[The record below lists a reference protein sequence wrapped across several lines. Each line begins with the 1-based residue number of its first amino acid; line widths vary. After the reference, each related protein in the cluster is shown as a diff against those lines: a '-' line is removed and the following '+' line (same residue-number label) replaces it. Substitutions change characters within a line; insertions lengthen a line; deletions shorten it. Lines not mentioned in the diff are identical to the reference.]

1 VSWMGEGG
9 CGHECFHQAYY
20 GSPEDIGYIT
30 AEDW

>member
-1 VSWMGEGG
+1 MGEGG